1 MRGIRYFRDAVAN
14 SGVSLSPEFVRKVLH
29 DPKCSIEQ
37 AAYSALALEQDRQ
50 ATLRDDLMRRRSEK
64 RAELAQIEAALDE
77 LDVLRVLNTA
87 S

>member
-1 MRGIRYFRDAVAN
+1 MKGISYFRDAVAN

-50 ATLRDDLMRRRSEK
+50 ATLRDDLMRQRNQLK
-64 RAELAQIEAALDE
+64 ADLARIDDALDE
-77 LDVLRVLNTA
+77 LDVLRILQTKT
-87 S
+87 